1 MEYRE
6 LGTTGWKVSQVC
18 LGSMTWGEQNTES
31 EGHAQLDYA
40 LERGVNF
47 IDTAE
52 IYAVPP
58 RAETAGATERI
69 IGTWLKGRS
78 DRDKIYIASKV
89 GGPNPNMTW
98 LSQDG
103 STRRHNAKHITEAV
117 DQSLKRLQT
126 DYIDLYQLH
135 WPDRPVVLFN
145 QEPDHNNETPPEETL
160 RALEDVVKAG
170 KVRAVG
176 VSNETAWGVM
186 AFLREAERHGLPR
199 MQSIQNAYSLVIRG
213 FEEGLSEIALR
224 EKVSLLP
231 YSPLAQ
237 GFLTG
242 KYMNGAN
249 PEGSRRQLFN
259 RLQRYEGEGT
269 LEAIDAYV
277 NLARDH
283 GLDPAQMALAY
294 VDRKPFVTSTIIGA
308 TTMDQLKTDIDAFD
322 VKLPDEVL
330 DGIRK
335 IHKWRPNPTR

>member
-18 LGSMTWGEQNTES
+18 LGTMTWGEQNTEAD
-31 EGHAQLDYA
+31 GHAQLDYA
-40 LERGVNF
+40 IEQGVNF

-69 IGTWLKGRS
+69 LGSWLKGRS
-78 DRDKIYIASKV
+78 DRDKLFVASKIA
-89 GGPNPNMTW
+89 GPNPNMTW
-98 LSQDG
+98 LSKDG
-103 STRRHNAKHITEAV
+103 SPRRHTAKHITEAV
-117 DQSLKRLQT
+117 DQSLVRLQT

-145 QEPDHNNETPPEETL
+145 QEPNHSNETPSEEIL
-160 RALEDVVKAG
+160 RALQDVVAAG

-176 VSNETAWGVM
+176 VSNETPWGVM
-186 AFLREAERHGLPR
+186 SFLREADRHGLPR

-213 FEEGLSEIALR
+213 FENGLSEVAMR
-224 EKVSLLP
+224 EKVSLLA

-237 GFLTG
+237 GYLTG
-242 KYMNGAN
+242 KYMDGAT
-249 PEGSRRQLFN
+249 PKGSRKELFN

-269 LEAIDAYV
+269 LEAVNAYV
-277 NLARDH
+277 NLARDC

-308 TTMDQLKTDIDAFD
+308 TTMAQLKTDLEAFHVSLGD
-322 VKLPDEVL
+322 DVL